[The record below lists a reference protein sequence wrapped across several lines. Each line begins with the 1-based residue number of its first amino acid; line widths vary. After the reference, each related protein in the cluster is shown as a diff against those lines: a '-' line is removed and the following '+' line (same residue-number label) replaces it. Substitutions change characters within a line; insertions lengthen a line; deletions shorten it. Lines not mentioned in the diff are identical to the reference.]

1 MEGFSLMLH
10 LTKGDFRVIPLTT
23 LSSVN
28 NLTFKVTVWHLSH
41 TSALFLE
48 TTAKLYLSVLPWN
61 RFGTLQSELWYNIQS
76 FSVYDSQA
84 HKYKCQQ
91 CAEKAYFFVFF
102 LPFLQIDMKGQREC
116 IALAWA
122 AGSYKAWILKLNFLC
137 IDQGEYN
144 VMS

>member
-1 MEGFSLMLH
+1 MEGFSLMLYF
-10 LTKGDFRVIPLTT
+10 TQGDFRANLLTT
-23 LSSVN
+23 LPSIN
-28 NLTFKVTVWHLSH
+28 NYALKVRLTLQSH
-41 TSALFLE
+41 FWSFLQ
-48 TTAKLYLSVLPWN
+48 TTAKLYHSVLPWN